1 MNDDSKRLR
10 FLLAK
15 LLPADLVDKTG
26 RKSND
31 VTDRLLHARK
41 LFVLGYQEALKASK
55 EDLPTLFNK
64 ATGNSRGFALE
75 GAAMAVT
82 MIDELDKSDK
92 GLLALLLS
100 GKQEH
105 ERELCAIGVGWA
117 SARLRYPA
125 QWIPSCI
132 YELQPVIDGYG
143 FYQGFFNGYKP
154 KESQYFK
161 LVQQEHEAYFNG
173 IGRSIWFT
181 LADSLKKINTTIAKY
196 TDEAKGALWCGVGT
210 ACIFTGN
217 DDHLKKLMELA
228 GSYETAISEGAKKSR
243 RLLDSLLLIKTEEA

>member
-10 FLLAK
+10 FLLAQ
-15 LLPADLVDKTG
+15 LLPADMIDTTG
-26 RKSND
+26 RKSN
-31 VTDRLLHARK
+31 VVLDRLLHARK
-41 LFVLGYQEALKASK
+41 SFVLGYQEALKAPK
-55 EDLPTLFNK
+55 DELPTLFDK

-82 MIDELDKSDK
+82 MIDELDKSDQN
-92 GLLALLLS
+92 LLAALLN
-100 GKQEH
+100 GKQEN
-105 ERELCAIGVGWA
+105 ERALCAIGVGWA

-125 QWIPSCI
+125 QWTPSCI
-132 YELQPVIDGYG
+132 YEIQPVIDGYG
-143 FYQGFFNGYKP
+143 FYQGFFNGHKP
-154 KESQYFK
+154 KESQYLK
-161 LVQQEHEAYFNG
+161 LSIHEREAYFNG

-181 LADSLKKINTTIAKY
+181 RADSLENINTTIEKY
-196 TDEAKGALWCGVGT
+196 PDEDKGALWCGVGT